1 MEIYL
6 VTGILL
12 IIWLSIFFYVRSL
25 DKKLKM
31 LEKAEGEKK

>member
-25 DKKLKM
+25 DSRLKE
-31 LEKAEGEKK
+31 LEKAESEKK

>member
-25 DKKLKM
+25 DAKVKL
-31 LEKAEGEKK
+31 LEKSEGDKK

>member
-25 DKKLKM
+25 DKRLKE
-31 LEKAEGEKK
+31 LEKSEGEKK